1 MDRPTLL
8 HAAPITVS
16 RYVGAIGGIGYGV
29 ERGEPQS

>member
-1 MDRPTLL
+1 MERPTWP

-29 ERGEPQS
+29 DRGAPQS